1 MRPGR
6 SLLAQSFRRSQV
18 AALLACAALA
28 LLGGCNVA
36 GALAYKVTG
45 PPPIPAKYVPA
56 KVPTLVLVENSR
68 NPSNLRLDADRLA
81 RAVGEELA
89 AHQVAPITDPEKLT
103 DFRRAQGAHY
113 ASLAIT
119 AVGRAVG
126 ADQVL
131 YVDLIDVSVEP
142 AIGSELLQGRAE
154 ARVRFVDVRT
164 GQTLWPS
171 DAAQGQPV
179 GAATSYT
186 SGGAGGGEPI
196 VRDQLIDA
204 LADKVAKLFYTW
216 KSDTVDGTAE
226 EPLR

>member
-1 MRPGR
+1 MR
-6 SLLAQSFRRSQV
+6 RRNAIDELRMPV
-18 AALLACAALA
+18 VTTLLACAALA
-28 LLGGCNVA
+28 LGGCNVA

-56 KVPTLVLVENSR
+56 KVPMLVLVENSR
-68 NPSNLRLDADRLA
+68 NPSNLRLDADRLT
-81 RAVGEELA
+81 RTIGEELA
-89 AHQVAPITDPEKLT
+89 PHHVAPVIDPEKLT

-113 ASLAIT
+113 ASLSIT

-126 ADQVL
+126 AEQVL
-131 YVDLIDVSVEP
+131 YVDLIDVSIEP

-154 ARVRFVDVRT
+154 ARVRVVDVHT

-186 SGGAGGGEPI
+186 SVSAGGGESI
-196 VRDQLIDA
+196 VRDQLLDS
-204 LADKVAKLFYTW
+204 LADKIAKLFYTW
-216 KSDTVDGTAE
+216 KSDTADGQGE